1 MYVCVFMASHETA
14 VYATRRVQFASHWTA
29 LIFRTHTFRCILPAA
44 CPQDKQIYSI
54 FLNIYNIYIY
64 IFFHIYLLCHIRYLF
79 RQSSL
84 SLLLNFVTFNAC
96 VAINGLGSCRAGT
109 ALRPSHPP
117 KGRVGLFG
125 QVIQPTRKGKTD
137 QGSQSIHKALKT

>member
-1 MYVCVFMASHETA
+1 MRASFSLCIRMYMYVCIFMASHETA

-54 FLNIYNIYIY
+54 FLNIYNVYIY
-64 IFFHIYLLCHIRYLF
+64 IFHIYLLCHIRYLF

-109 ALRPSHPP
+109 SPATLTPTQGSCRPFWPSHSTHAQ
-117 KGRVGLFG
+117 R
-125 QVIQPTRKGKTD
+125 QN
-137 QGSQSIHKALKT
+137 

>member
-1 MYVCVFMASHETA
+1 MASHETA

-64 IFFHIYLLCHIRYLF
+64 IFIFTCSAIY
-79 RQSSL
+79 
-84 SLLLNFVTFNAC
+84 VTFFA
-96 VAINGLGSCRAGT
+96 
-109 ALRPSHPP
+109 
-117 KGRVGLFG
+117 RVLS
-125 QVIQPTRKGKTD
+125 VYC
-137 QGSQSIHKALKT
+137 